1 MPPSGGGE
9 QFPSIDSV
17 DLTGA
22 GLPQTPMQEAM
33 SRLSDRANNAA
44 PVDDGPQGFEASVH
58 KIKEQVLPRLLERV
72 DPEAAASLNKEEL
85 TEEFRPI
92 ILEVLA
98 ELKLTL
104 NRREQFALEKVLV
117 DELLGFGPLEEL
129 LSDPDITDIMVNGPS
144 QTYIEKK
151 GKLII
156 APIQFRDEEHLFQ
169 IAQRIVNQVGRRV
182 DQTTPLADARLK
194 DGSRVN
200 VIVPPLSLRGTA
212 ISIRKFSEKPIT
224 IDMLKGFGSMS
235 EAMATALKIAGACR
249 MNIVISGGTGS
260 GKTTMLNALSK
271 MIDPGERV
279 LTIEDAA
286 ELRLQQPHWLPL
298 ETRPPNLEG
307 DGAITIGDLVR
318 NALRMR
324 PDRIILG
331 EIRGA
336 ECFDLLAAM
345 NTGHDGSMCTLHANN
360 PRECLGRMENMILM
374 GDIKIPKEA
383 ISRQIAESVDLIV
396 QVKRLR
402 DGSRRTTQIT
412 EVIGMEG
419 DVIVTQDL
427 FKFEYRD
434 EDAAELRLQQPH
446 WLPLETRPP
455 NLEGDGAITIGD
467 LVRNALR
474 MRPDRIILGEIRG
487 AECFDLLAAMNTG
500 HDGSMCTLHAN
511 NPRECLGRMEN
522 MILMGDIKIPKEA
535 ISRQIAASVDLI
547 VQVKR
552 LRDGSRRTTQITEVI
567 GMEGDVIVTQD
578 LFKFEYRDEDADGK
592 INGEWVAGGVRPYT
606 LEKARQFGFDQ
617 PFLEACLG

>member
-1 MPPSGGGE
+1 MSAFGKRNGPGGGRPSFGVARPMSGGSSPRKDDGGSGNMSE
-9 QFPSIDSV
+9 PGGDQFPPIDMMEMPGTAPTPSSDAMDRLTERAASI
-17 DLTGA
+17 
-22 GLPQTPMQEAM
+22 
-33 SRLSDRANNAA
+33 NATSKQ
-44 PVDDGPQGFEASVH
+44 GEGFEASVH

-72 DPEAAASLNKEEL
+72 DPEAASTLNKEEL

-129 LSDPDITDIMVNGPS
+129 LSDPDVSDIMVNGPF

-151 GKLII
+151 GRLTL
-156 APIQFRDEEHLFQ
+156 APTQFRDEEHLFQ

-224 IDMLKGFGSMS
+224 LDMLKGFGSMN
-235 EAMATALKIAGACR
+235 EKMCTVLKIAGASR
-249 MNIVISGGTGS
+249 MNVVISGGTGS

-307 DGAITIGDLVR
+307 DGAITIGDLVK

-331 EIRGA
+331 EIRGS

-345 NTGHDGSMCTLHANN
+345 NTGHDGSMCTLHSNS
-360 PRECLGRMENMILM
+360 PRECLARMENMILM

-427 FKFEYRD
+427 FKFNY
-434 EDAAELRLQQPH
+434 L
-446 WLPLETRPP
+446 
-455 NLEGDGAITIGD
+455 
-467 LVRNALR
+467 
-474 MRPDRIILGEIRG
+474 
-487 AECFDLLAAMNTG
+487 
-500 HDGSMCTLHAN
+500 
-511 NPRECLGRMEN
+511 
-522 MILMGDIKIPKEA
+522 
-535 ISRQIAASVDLI
+535 
-547 VQVKR
+547 
-552 LRDGSRRTTQITEVI
+552 
-567 GMEGDVIVTQD
+567 
-578 LFKFEYRDEDADGK
+578 DEDADGN
-592 INGEWVAGGVRPYT
+592 IMGEYASSGLRPYT
-606 LEKARQFGFDQ
+606 LDKAKQFGFDQ
-617 PFLEACLG
+617 PYLEACL

>member
-1 MPPSGGGE
+1 MQPARPAFGVARPMKSSGDPSQSNAPIPGGG
-9 QFPSIDSV
+9 QFPPLPLDDAQNRPIN
-17 DLTGA
+17 A
-22 GLPQTPMQEAM
+22 KGLKADAM
-33 SRLSDRANNAA
+33 SRLSDRANAVA
-44 PVDDGPQGFEASVH
+44 EGPHQAEGFEASVH

-72 DPEAAASLNKEEL
+72 DPEAASTLTKDEL
-85 TEEFRPI
+85 SEEFRPI

-98 ELKLTL
+98 ELKVTL
-104 NRREQFALEKVLV
+104 NRREQFALEKVLI

-129 LSDPDITDIMVNGPS
+129 LSDPEISDIMVNGPL

-151 GKLII
+151 GKLQL
-156 APIQFRDEEHLFQ
+156 APIQFRDEQHLFQ

-224 IDMLKGFGSMS
+224 IDMLRDFGSMS
-235 EAMATALKIAGACR
+235 DKMATALKVAGACR

-298 ETRPPNLEG
+298 ETRPANLEG
-307 DGAITIGDLVR
+307 QGAITIGDLVK

-345 NTGHDGSMCTLHANN
+345 NTGHDGSMCTLHANS

-396 QVKRLR
+396 QVQRLR
-402 DGSRRTTQIT
+402 DGSRRTTNIT

-419 DVIVTQDL
+419 DVIVTQEL
-427 FKFEYRD
+427 FKFEYLD
-434 EDAAELRLQQPH
+434 ESD
-446 WLPLETRPP
+446 
-455 NLEGDGAITIGD
+455 
-467 LVRNALR
+467 
-474 MRPDRIILGEIRG
+474 
-487 AECFDLLAAMNTG
+487 
-500 HDGSMCTLHAN
+500 
-511 NPRECLGRMEN
+511 
-522 MILMGDIKIPKEA
+522 
-535 ISRQIAASVDLI
+535 
-547 VQVKR
+547 
-552 LRDGSRRTTQITEVI
+552 
-567 GMEGDVIVTQD
+567 
-578 LFKFEYRDEDADGK
+578 DGK
-592 INGEWVAGGVRPYT
+592 IIGEFRASGLRPYT
-606 LEKARQFGFDQ
+606 LEKARQYGFDQ
-617 PFLEACLG
+617 AFLEACL

>member
-1 MPPSGGGE
+1 MSAFGKRSGPGGGRPSFGVARPMSGGMPARKDESGSTNLPEPGGE
-9 QFPSIDSV
+9 QFPPLDAMDMPASAPTPSSDAMNRLTERAASINEG
-17 DLTGA
+17 TKPG
-22 GLPQTPMQEAM
+22 E
-33 SRLSDRANNAA
+33 
-44 PVDDGPQGFEASVH
+44 GFEASVH
-58 KIKEQVLPRLLERV
+58 RIKEQVLPRLLERV
-72 DPEAAASLNKEEL
+72 DPEAASTLNKEEL

-129 LSDPDITDIMVNGPS
+129 LSDPDVSDIMVNGPF

-151 GKLII
+151 GKLTL
-156 APIQFRDEEHLFQ
+156 APTQFRDEEHLFQ

-224 IDMLKGFGSMS
+224 LDMLKGFGSMN
-235 EAMATALKIAGACR
+235 EKMCTTLKIAGASR
-249 MNIVISGGTGS
+249 MNVVISGGTGS

-307 DGAITIGDLVR
+307 DGAITIGDLVK

-331 EIRGA
+331 EIRGS

-345 NTGHDGSMCTLHANN
+345 NTGHDGSMCTLHSNS
-360 PRECLGRMENMILM
+360 PRECLARMENMILM

-427 FKFEYRD
+427 FKFNYMD
-434 EDAAELRLQQPH
+434 EDA
-446 WLPLETRPP
+446 
-455 NLEGDGAITIGD
+455 EGMI
-467 LVRNALR
+467 V
-474 MRPDRIILGEIRG
+474 GEY
-487 AECFDLLAAMNTG
+487 
-500 HDGSMCTLHAN
+500 
-511 NPRECLGRMEN
+511 
-522 MILMGDIKIPKEA
+522 
-535 ISRQIAASVDLI
+535 ASSGL
-547 VQVKR
+547 
-552 LRDGSRRTTQITEVI
+552 
-567 GMEGDVIVTQD
+567 
-578 LFKFEYRDEDADGK
+578 
-592 INGEWVAGGVRPYT
+592 RPYT
-606 LEKARQFGFDQ
+606 LDKAKQFGFDQ
-617 PFLEACLG
+617 PYLEACL